1 MPKRIPL
8 IFFLIIAFVSLKAQ
22 DDMGCSYLLEDAKE
36 AYSAGMVELVPELL
50 LPCLESGELEGT
62 AKLDAYKL
70 VINAY
75 LFDYLPVEA
84 DSLMIKFVAEFPDYL
99 ARDADP
105 AEFILLHGR
114 YAPVVGPVVDTLIV
128 EQETG
133 IYEGDDPGE
142 YLKDLKQKRRSGERI
157 HSLGFSLG
165 VNGTLPLMVERYS
178 LGDPSADQGHFGL
191 EPGFQGGIVINLALG
206 EVVETSFGLR
216 YNHAKFSYKA
226 TPFTY
231 TSYKYLE
238 TGQHLQLPVSTL
250 IKLNPKSKS
259 SLFYIRMGI
268 VGDYLIASKGEG
280 TRSFEESYRDVVV
293 EKTDI
298 TASREQINMWVMA
311 GVGLRIPFERAFFF
325 MEADYS
331 VGGLVYN
338 IGESR
343 YQNSDITWLL
353 YHVDSDFILQQF
365 AFSMGICWNLNG
377 K

>member
-8 IFFLIIAFVSLKAQ
+8 ILFLIISFVSLKAQ

-36 AYSAGMVELVPELL
+36 AYGAGMVELVPELL
-50 LPCLESGELEGT
+50 LPCLESGGLKGT

-84 DSLMIKFVAEFPDYL
+84 DSLMIKFVAEFPGYL
-99 ARDADP
+99 ARDPDP

-114 YAPVVGPVVDTLIV
+114 HAQAAGPVVDTIIV
-128 EQETG
+128 DREPG

-142 YLKDLKQKRRSGERI
+142 YLKELKRKRRSGERI

-165 VNGTLPLMVERYS
+165 VNGTLPLMVEHYS
-178 LGDPSADQGHFGL
+178 LGDPSVDQGHFGL
-191 EPGFQGGIVINLALG
+191 EPGFQGGIVINLVLG

-216 YNHAKFSYKA
+216 YNYAKFSYKA

-231 TSYKYLE
+231 TSYKYME

-250 IKLNPKSKS
+250 IKLNPRSRNS
-259 SLFYIRMGI
+259 FFYVRLGL
-268 VGDYLIASKGEG
+268 VGDYLIASTGEG
-280 TRSFEESYRDVVV
+280 TRSFEEPFRDVVV
-293 EKTDI
+293 EKTEI
-298 TASREQINMWVMA
+298 TASREQINMLAIA
-311 GVGLRIPFERAFFF
+311 GVGVRIPFKRTFFF
-325 MEADYS
+325 MEADYTA
-331 VGGLVYN
+331 GGLIYN
-338 IGESR
+338 IGENR
-343 YQNSDITWLL
+343 YQNGDLTWLL

-365 AFSMGICWNLNG
+365 TFSMGICWNLNG

>member
-1 MPKRIPL
+1 
-8 IFFLIIAFVSLKAQ
+8 
-22 DDMGCSYLLEDAKE
+22 MGCSYLFEDAKE

-50 LPCLESGELEGT
+50 LPCLESGGLEGT
-62 AKLDAYKL
+62 ARLDAYKL

-99 ARDADP
+99 ARNPDP

-114 YAPVVGPVVDTLIV
+114 HAQVAGPVVDTLNV
-128 EQETG
+128 DQEPDL
-133 IYEGDDPGE
+133 YEGDDPDE
-142 YLKDLKQKRRSGERI
+142 YLKELKRKRRSGERI
-157 HSLGFSLG
+157 HSIGFSLG
-165 VNGTLPLMVERYS
+165 VNGTLPLMLEHYS
-178 LGDPSADQGHFGL
+178 LGDPSSDQGHFVL
-191 EPGFQGGIVINLALG
+191 EPGFQGGIVVNLSLG

-238 TGQHLQLPVSTL
+238 TGQHLQLPVSAL
-250 IKLNPKSKS
+250 IKLNSSSKS
-259 SLFYIRMGI
+259 SLFYIRLGI
-268 VGDYLIASKGEG
+268 VGDYLISSKGEG

-298 TASREQINMWVMA
+298 TNSREQINLHAMA
-311 GVGLRIPFERAFFF
+311 GVGVRIPFERTFFF
-325 MEADYS
+325 IEADYS
-331 VGGLVYN
+331 IGGLVYN

-343 YQNSDITWLL
+343 YQNSDLTWLL